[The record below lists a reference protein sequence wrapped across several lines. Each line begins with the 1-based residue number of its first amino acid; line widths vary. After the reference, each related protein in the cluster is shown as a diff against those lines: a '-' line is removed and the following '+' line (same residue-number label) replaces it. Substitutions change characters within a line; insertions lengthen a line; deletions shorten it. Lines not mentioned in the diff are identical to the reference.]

1 MNLQSHSKYV
11 KWQIQE
17 GYIIISLPYWTGGG
31 VEQAASWFLPPTVS
45 LGLKE
50 SILKH
55 PIWKDYFLNAAIQ
68 KTTFFVSPAY

>member
-17 GYIIISLPYWTGGG
+17 GYMIISLPYWTGGG

-45 LGLKE
+45 LGLTIAALLPANTDLR
-50 SILKH
+50 SMIAS
-55 PIWKDYFLNAAIQ
+55 LN
-68 KTTFFVSPAY
+68 KT